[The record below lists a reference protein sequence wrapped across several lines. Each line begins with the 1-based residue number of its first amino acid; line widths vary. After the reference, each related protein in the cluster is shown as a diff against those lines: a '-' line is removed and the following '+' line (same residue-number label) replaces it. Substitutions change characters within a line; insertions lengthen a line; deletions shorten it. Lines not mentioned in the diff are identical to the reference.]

1 MIILISNIYI
11 IQKIQAQMRAIEQER
26 IETESDLIKNKED
39 EHFRERNEK
48 DQEIKDLRDKLSQAS
63 LASQV
68 NEYDFLKVEFTKC
81 AQNDFFCVKMR

>member
-1 MIILISNIYI
+1 MIILISNIYL

-26 IETESDLIKNKED
+26 KETES
-39 EHFRERNEK
+39 ERINR
-48 DQEIKDLRDKLSQAS
+48 DQEIKDLRDKLSRAS

-68 NEYDFLKVEFTKC
+68 SEYDFLKVEFTQC